1 MSEEEPHTNYVKIW
15 AILVVLL
22 AVSVAGPELEI
33 WWLTLVTAFGIALV
47 KAYVVATKFMHID
60 HAPKFV
66 TYLMVTCLVFMML
79 FMAGSASDVFKSS
92 GDNWYK
98 IESDWQYMP
107 PVAQH
112 DEGAHTEEAGNH

>member
-1 MSEEEPHTNYVKIW
+1 MSEDEPHTNYVKIW

-66 TYLMVTCLVFMML
+66 TYLMSQL
-79 FMAGSASDVFKSS
+79 A
-92 GDNWYK
+92 
-98 IESDWQYMP
+98 
-107 PVAQH
+107 
-112 DEGAHTEEAGNH
+112 